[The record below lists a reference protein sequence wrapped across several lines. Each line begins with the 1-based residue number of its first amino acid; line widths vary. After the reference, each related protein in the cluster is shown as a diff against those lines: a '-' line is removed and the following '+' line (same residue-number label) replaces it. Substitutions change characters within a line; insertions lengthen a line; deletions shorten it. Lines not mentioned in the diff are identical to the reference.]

1 VAVQPQPRPKF
12 RIALY
17 PAERHKVELKPGVQ
31 SPDLDQDEIP
41 FSVERVFFLLRWL
54 VVGLGLAIQLYVV
67 GSGSGGIVQLAHALQ
82 LTALMAVFTGTFG
95 VLRYYY
101 TDEQSRSWLA
111 VMDAV
116 AIAAVIGLDNGIYSP
131 FQFLS
136 YLIIAEAALVFS
148 ASNILSFTALVGV
161 LYTGSV
167 LLISGQKWSELTI
180 TIVLSQ
186 VVAMFIVASISG
198 SMVRAIKQQ
207 RELARREQ
215 VLSGQLNYQVSAL
228 SALNRLSE
236 RLNASLNIEE
246 LMNSTMDTLPS
257 ALNVDACVGLLAGRN
272 EKGQWQIGSVWYGID
287 EAFQPAENVP
297 PDDEDELI
305 QAGPLLLSQADL
317 HTVLEKG
324 QPLRLPLT
332 LPLTGETAELNQ
344 IASETVS
351 KAAVLIVPLQ
361 PSEGQGGLL
370 ALLRQS
376 GSAFDQS
383 DQELLAALGRQLSL
397 LLNNARLYELERQNV
412 ARLQEL
418 EQMKSDFLSTVSHEL
433 RTPLTSIKASTI
445 LLLSQPDA
453 EVSATELTLYKNIDR
468 NTERLNA
475 LVTDLL
481 DLTKLQNGRLR
492 LAFQA
497 VNLAEVVGEVVAS
510 MHPLT
515 NGKQQTLEIRCDQ
528 ALPPVLAD
536 RRRVEQI
543 ITNLVSNAH
552 RYSPRGGQIVIELT
566 KDEHELRIKV
576 TDSGPGIAASEQT
589 LVFEKFYRSQNQSSK
604 SGTGL
609 GLAIARSLVE
619 LHGGHIW
626 VESQSGEGCSFYF
639 TLPLGEGPNLK
650 SLLD

>member
-1 VAVQPQPRPKF
+1 
-12 RIALY
+12 
-17 PAERHKVELKPGVQ
+17 
-31 SPDLDQDEIP
+31 
-41 FSVERVFFLLRWL
+41 
-54 VVGLGLAIQLYVV
+54 
-67 GSGSGGIVQLAHALQ
+67 
-82 LTALMAVFTGTFG
+82 
-95 VLRYYY
+95 
-101 TDEQSRSWLA
+101 
-111 VMDAV
+111 
-116 AIAAVIGLDNGIYSP
+116 
-131 FQFLS
+131 
-136 YLIIAEAALVFS
+136 
-148 ASNILSFTALVGV
+148 
-161 LYTGSV
+161 
-167 LLISGQKWSELTI
+167 
-180 TIVLSQ
+180 
-186 VVAMFIVASISG
+186 
-198 SMVRAIKQQ
+198 
-207 RELARREQ
+207 
-215 VLSGQLNYQVSAL
+215 
-228 SALNRLSE
+228 
-236 RLNASLNIEE
+236 
-246 LMNSTMDTLPS
+246 
-257 ALNVDACVGLLAGRN
+257 
-272 EKGQWQIGSVWYGID
+272 
-287 EAFQPAENVP
+287 
-297 PDDEDELI
+297 
-305 QAGPLLLSQADL
+305 
-317 HTVLEKG
+317 
-324 QPLRLPLT
+324 
-332 LPLTGETAELNQ
+332 
-344 IASETVS
+344 
-351 KAAVLIVPLQ
+351 
-361 PSEGQGGLL
+361 
-370 ALLRQS
+370 
-376 GSAFDQS
+376 
-383 DQELLAALGRQLSL
+383 
-397 LLNNARLYELERQNV
+397 
-412 ARLQEL
+412 
-418 EQMKSDFLSTVSHEL
+418 
-433 RTPLTSIKASTI
+433 
-445 LLLSQPDA
+445 LLSQPDA

-515 NGKQQTLEIRCDQ
+515 NSKHQTLEIRCDQ